1 MRTTAATGATSAKR
15 AICRQTKTLRQQ
27 NRRLLGRVSN
37 LKSKLREMV
46 KQNKAIKEGTF
57 EESIADMPPKQR
69 EAALHFFRASK
80 RASTRGLKFT
90 QNWILECLLMKMKSP
105 KLYKY
110 MRSNKILVLPSED
123 TLRKY
128 LSSYK
133 TGFGFCTRVLSALKK
148 KTRSMDAFKRH
159 GGLLIDE
166 MKLSEHLSV
175 TSAATIEGLVDL
187 GHFTS
192 KKDKCEPCDHGMVI
206 MFAPFTGKWTQV
218 LAVFATHGNVKGEL
232 LAKILVEAVLLA
244 EDAGLFVD
252 FVTCDGATWN
262 RKMWKVLGIEATSE
276 NIQCRMRHPKD
287 SSRYVHFLSDFPHL
301 IKCLR
306 NNLLLHD
313 FNTPDGLVS
322 LDAVKDVYAMDGSI
336 VTLRVMHGIREA
348 HLNPNN
354 FEKMRVPYAY
364 QLFGPQVTRG
374 LRFYQQDVEPSRRS
388 CIQATLRFF
397 EMINSIINIMSSRYA
412 RVALR
417 LNSSA
422 VDCLY
427 TFLAYLTEWE
437 SHVKGTRGFLSQ
449 STAAGFRVT
458 IKAPCYCWNT

>member
-1 MRTTAATGATSAKR
+1 MNLMMAHLRHLPLDGTSDAMEERFTA
-15 AICRQTKTLRQQ
+15 
-27 NRRLLGRVSN
+27 
-37 LKSKLREMV
+37 
-46 KQNKAIKEGTF
+46 
-57 EESIADMPPKQR
+57 
-69 EAALHFFRASK
+69 
-80 RASTRGLKFT
+80 
-90 QNWILECLLMKMKSP
+90 
-105 KLYKY
+105 
-110 MRSNKILVLPSED
+110 
-123 TLRKY
+123 
-128 LSSYK
+128 
-133 TGFGFCTRVLSALKK
+133 
-148 KTRSMDAFKRH
+148 
-159 GGLLIDE
+159 
-166 MKLSEHLSV
+166 
-175 TSAATIEGLVDL
+175 
-187 GHFTS
+187 
-192 KKDKCEPCDHGMVI
+192 
-206 MFAPFTGKWTQV
+206 
-218 LAVFATHGNVKGEL
+218 
-232 LAKILVEAVLLA
+232 EAV
-244 EDAGLFVD
+244 
-252 FVTCDGATWN
+252 
-262 RKMWKVLGIEATSE
+262 KVLYLTE
-276 NIQCRMRHPKD
+276 
-287 SSRYVHFLSDFPHL
+287 
-301 IKCLR
+301 
-306 NNLLLHD
+306 
-313 FNTPDGLVS
+313 VS

-458 IKAPCYCWNT
+458 IKSTLLLLEYLTTEVGYAYLMTARLNQDPLENTFGIVRQCSGNNDHPTPQQFLDTMACISFCNLVRSPDKGNVTPGTLDSLLSPILCSPPSPPPQTSGFTHALDEIHFESNENDMLDDVVTHESDHEAYVSVRSDRRLVHYISGRRTRGGATCRTSVLTEVAQRGEREAGTEAVNAVKDDHLAHRAEPGRTAEEGEREIGY